1 MQDPSPQAD
10 SAAIST
16 LLPNPTPDPFT
27 TNGCCCCHL
36 STVSH
41 LLPDTGAGAGA
52 GAGATGT
59 ADPLTPS
66 QPPSTF
72 SSPPTANQFPF
83 PSLPPAPALEPPP
96 PANRSNRTLILRP
109 RRTDPSPTTT
119 ARRASSPVPNPA
131 RAYPRHC
138 PVSRSAKTS
147 HAVAEPAPAAW
158 KCRFRSAACVFGGR
172 FWMKIERRE
181 RVGGMLAGFGGD
193 WGLE

>member
-1 MQDPSPQAD
+1 MSCPTEKTMQDPSPQAD

-16 LLPNPTPDPFT
+16 LLPNPAPDPFT
-27 TNGCCCCHL
+27 TNGCCCWHL

-41 LLPDTGAGAGA
+41 LLPDT
-52 GAGATGT
+52 GATGT

-72 SSPPTANQFPF
+72 SSPPTPTPNQFPFPFPF
-83 PSLPPAPALEPPP
+83 PSLPPAPAPALEPPP
-96 PANRSNRTLILRP
+96 PANRSNRTLIRRP

-131 RAYPRHC
+131 RAYPRHR

-158 KCRFRSAACVFGGR
+158 KCRFRSAACV
-172 FWMKIERRE
+172 
-181 RVGGMLAGFGGD
+181 
-193 WGLE
+193 